1 MCGSVPTGEIANIMA
16 RCRVMMHR
24 EKAGLMSDQ
33 SIRKVGIG
41 VVGAGVI
48 SKIYLKNLNE
58 VFHNTQ
64 VIGVADIILE
74 AAEAR
79 AKEFGVHAMTVDGLI
94 AHPDVEIVLN
104 LTIPA
109 AHAEIASK
117 AIAAGKSAYNE
128 KPLAI
133 ERAEGL
139 QLLKDAK
146 QKGVLVGAAPD
157 TFLGGGLQTAR
168 KALDD
173 GLIGEPIGVAGH
185 LLSRGMEA
193 WHPNPYFFFQPGA
206 GPLFDVGVY
215 YVTAMASILGP
226 FSEVSSLAKA
236 SFPERTVG
244 NGPRLGEKIPVN
256 TPTYIA
262 AAIGFENGVIGT
274 MTASFDVYE
283 TDGTHLT
290 IYGSEGTLRLPDPN
304 TFGGPVKL
312 LRAGEEEWEEL
323 PITFDFT
330 VDSRGLG
337 ISDFARALRSGGT
350 PRASGEMAY
359 HVLDTMHAFLDSARE
374 GKRIEI
380 ESTFERPPLRAAKF
394 ES

>member
-1 MCGSVPTGEIANIMA
+1 MT
-16 RCRVMMHR
+16 RLRVMICNQ
-24 EKAGLMSDQ
+24 KAGLMSDQ
-33 SIRKVGIG
+33 SSNKVGIG
-41 VVGAGVI
+41 IVGAGVI

-58 VFHNTQ
+58 VFQNTR
-64 VIGVADIILE
+64 VVGIADIVNE
-74 AAEAR
+74 AATAR
-79 AKEFGVHAMTVDGLI
+79 AEEFGVQALSVDELI
-94 AHPDVEIVLN
+94 AHPEIEIVLN

-109 AHAEIASK
+109 AHAEIASR

-128 KPLAI
+128 KPLAT
-133 ERAEGL
+133 ERADGMH
-139 QLLKDAK
+139 LLKDARA
-146 QKGVLVGAAPD
+146 KGVLVGAAPD

-168 KALDD
+168 KALDE
-173 GLIGEPIGVAGH
+173 GLIGDPIGVDGH

-215 YVTAMASILGP
+215 YITAMASILGP
-226 FSEVSSLAKA
+226 FSTVASLAKA

-244 NGPRLGEKIPVN
+244 SGPKEGDKIPVN

-283 TDGTHLT
+283 TDGSHLT
-290 IYGSEGTLRLPDPN
+290 IYGTEGTLRLPDPN

-312 LRAGEEEWEEL
+312 LRAGEKEWEEL
-323 PITFDFT
+323 PIPFDFT

-374 GKRIEI
+374 GTRIGV
-380 ESTFERPPLRAAKF
+380 ESTFDRPSLRAEQF

>member
-1 MCGSVPTGEIANIMA
+1 MNPAKSVA
-16 RCRVMMHR
+16 RWQIVIHKQ
-24 EKAGLMSDQ
+24 KAGLMSDR
-33 SIRKVGIG
+33 SSRKVGIG
-41 VVGAGVI
+41 IVGAGVI

-58 VFHNTQ
+58 VFRNTR
-64 VIGVADIILE
+64 VIGIADIIAE
-74 AAEAR
+74 AAAAR
-79 AKEFGVHAMTVDGLI
+79 AEEFGVKAMTADELI
-94 AHPDVEIVLN
+94 ADPEVEIVLN

-128 KPLAI
+128 KPLAT
-133 ERAEGL
+133 ERADGL

-146 QKGVLVGAAPD
+146 AKGVLVGAAPD

-215 YVTAMASILGP
+215 YITAMASILGP
-226 FSEVSSLAKA
+226 FSDVASLAKA
-236 SFPERTVG
+236 SFPERTIG

-283 TDGTHLT
+283 TDGSHLT
-290 IYGSEGTLRLPDPN
+290 IYGTEGSLRLPDPN

-312 LRAGEEEWEEL
+312 LRAGEKEWEEL

-359 HVLDTMHAFLDSARE
+359 HVLDTMHAFLDSAKE
-374 GKRIEI
+374 GTRVSV

>member
-1 MCGSVPTGEIANIMA
+1 
-16 RCRVMMHR
+16 MH
-24 EKAGLMSDQ
+24 KQKVGFMSDQ
-33 SIRKVGIG
+33 SSKKVGIG
-41 VVGAGVI
+41 IVGAGVI
-48 SKIYLKNLNE
+48 SKIYLKNLNQ
-58 VFHNTQ
+58 VFQNTH
-64 VIGVADIILE
+64 VIGIADIVE
-74 AAEAR
+74 AAATAR
-79 AKEFGVHAMTVDGLI
+79 AEESGVLALTVDELI

-109 AHAEIASK
+109 AHAEIASR

-128 KPLAI
+128 KPLAT
-133 ERAEGL
+133 ERADGL

-146 QKGVLVGAAPD
+146 AKGVLVGAAPD

-173 GLIGEPIGVAGH
+173 GLIGEPIGVDGH

-215 YVTAMASILGP
+215 YLTAMASILGP

-244 NGPRLGEKIPVN
+244 SGPKVGDKIPVN

-283 TDGTHLT
+283 TDGSHLT
-290 IYGSEGTLRLPDPN
+290 IYGTEGTLRLPDPN
-304 TFGGPVKL
+304 TFGGPVKY
-312 LRAGEEEWEEL
+312 LRAGEKEWEDL

-350 PRASGEMAY
+350 PRASGEMSY

-374 GKRIEI
+374 GKRISVA
-380 ESTFERPPLRAAKF
+380 STFERPPLRGEKF

>member
-1 MCGSVPTGEIANIMA
+1 MHGGSINSVA
-16 RCRVMMHR
+16 RWQMVIHKQ
-24 EKAGLMSDQ
+24 KAGHMSDQ
-33 SIRKVGIG
+33 SSKKVGIG
-41 VVGAGVI
+41 IVGAGVI

-58 VFHNTQ
+58 VFQNTR
-64 VIGVADIILE
+64 VIGIADIIAE
-74 AAEAR
+74 AAAAR
-79 AKEFGVHAMTVDGLI
+79 AEEFGVKAMTVDELI
-94 AHPDVEIVLN
+94 ADPEVEIVLN

-128 KPLAI
+128 KPLAT
-133 ERAEGL
+133 ERADGL
-139 QLLKDAK
+139 QLLNDAK
-146 QKGVLVGAAPD
+146 AKGVLVGAAPD

-215 YVTAMASILGP
+215 YITAMASILGP
-226 FSEVSSLAKA
+226 FSEVTSLAKA

-283 TDGTHLT
+283 TDGSHLT
-290 IYGSEGTLRLPDPN
+290 IYGTEGTLRLPDPN
-304 TFGGPVKL
+304 TFGGPVQL

-374 GKRIEI
+374 GKRVEI
-380 ESTFERPPLRAAKF
+380 ESTFELPPLRAAKF